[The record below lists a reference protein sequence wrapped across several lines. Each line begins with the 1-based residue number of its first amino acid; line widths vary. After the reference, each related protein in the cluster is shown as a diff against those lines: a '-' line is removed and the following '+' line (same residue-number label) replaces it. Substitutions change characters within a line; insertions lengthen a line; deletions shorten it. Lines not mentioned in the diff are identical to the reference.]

1 MSRRDRRSNQNTTAI
16 KLSVKRFDG
25 AIVFLV
31 CSGLVVFR
39 FKHLMFAGWRSSMTG
54 RLWYM
59 PLVAL
64 SLLISVHAKAAHA
77 QTKITI
83 GVAAMSPRTIPLLVA
98 QEQGLFAKHGI
109 EARIVLIKGAPT
121 LVASLIS
128 GDIEVGYTGG
138 TAVLGAASQGLYL
151 RILSSISSKLTHSL
165 VANPSFKTAEQLR
178 GKRFGIQSIGG
189 STWMHTILGL
199 EHVGLDVKRDNIS
212 LLVIGDSVLISQSL
226 EAGRIDAAVLDGA
239 LVRRLKSKGFYIV
252 ADMTSANI
260 PMLNQAIVV
269 TQELLQK
276 RAGVAENI
284 LMALVDSLAYT
295 LSPAN
300 KSVVAKTMMRRFH
313 IDDPVIAEE
322 GYQDLLTSI
331 ERKPLPSLEAL
342 RNIRR
347 LMAVQNPKAAN
358 VKVEELIDARL
369 IRKLDEN
376 GYMDRVAASYGL
388 K

>member
-1 MSRRDRRSNQNTTAI
+1 MAG
-16 KLSVKRFDG
+16 RFWFILRV
-25 AIVFLV
+25 ATFLIAAFP
-31 CSGLVVFR
+31 CS
-39 FKHLMFAGWRSSMTG
+39 
-54 RLWYM
+54 
-59 PLVAL
+59 
-64 SLLISVHAKAAHA
+64 AAFA
-77 QTKITI
+77 QTRITV
-83 GVAAMSPRTIPLLVA
+83 GVAAMSPRTIPLLIA
-98 QEQGLFAKHGI
+98 QEQGLFGKQGI

-165 VANPSFKTAEQLR
+165 VASPNFKTAEQLR

-189 STWMHTILGL
+189 STWMHTMLGL

-212 LLVIGDSVLISQSL
+212 LLVIGDSVLIGQSL
-226 EAGRIDAAVLDGA
+226 EVGRIDAAVLDGA
-239 LVRRLKSKGFYIV
+239 LVRRLKSKGFTVI
-252 ADMTSANI
+252 ADMTPANI

-269 TQELLQK
+269 SQEFSQK
-276 RAGVAENI
+276 RADVAEKI
-284 LMALVDSLAYT
+284 LMALVESLAYT
-295 LSPAN
+295 LSSAN

-313 IDDPVIAEE
+313 IDDPAIAEE

-331 ERKPLPSLEAL
+331 ERQPMPSLEAL

-347 LMAVQNPKAAN
+347 LMAAHNPKAAN

-376 GYMDRVAASYGL
+376 GYMDKVAATYGL

>member
-1 MSRRDRRSNQNTTAI
+1 MS
-16 KLSVKRFDG
+16 
-25 AIVFLV
+25 
-31 CSGLVVFR
+31 
-39 FKHLMFAGWRSSMTG
+39 
-54 RLWYM
+54 
-59 PLVAL
+59 LVAV
-64 SLLISVHAKAAHA
+64 SLGAVQGVPAVA
-77 QTKITI
+77 QTKITV
-83 GVAAMSPRTIPLLVA
+83 GVAAMSPRTIPLLIA
-98 QEQGLFAKHGI
+98 QEQGLFAKQGI

-165 VANPSFKTAEQLR
+165 IANPNFRTAEQLR

-212 LLVIGDSVLISQSL
+212 LLVIGDSVLIGQSL

-239 LVRRLKSKGFYIV
+239 LVRRLKSKGFNVI
-252 ADMTSANI
+252 ADMTPANI

-269 TQELLQK
+269 TQESLQK
-276 RAGVAENI
+276 RADVAEKV
-284 LMALVDSLAYT
+284 LMALVESLAYT

-313 IDDPVIAEE
+313 IDDPVIADE

-331 ERKPLPSLEAL
+331 ERKPLPSLDAL

-347 LMAVQNPKAAN
+347 LMAVQNPKAAS

-369 IRKLDEN
+369 IRRLDEN
-376 GYMDRVAASYGL
+376 GYMDKIAATYGL

>member
-1 MSRRDRRSNQNTTAI
+1 MI
-16 KLSVKRFDG
+16 GKVKVVLFIAAALIAVAG
-25 AIVFLV
+25 ARVL
-31 CSGLVVFR
+31 
-39 FKHLMFAGWRSSMTG
+39 
-54 RLWYM
+54 
-59 PLVAL
+59 
-64 SLLISVHAKAAHA
+64 A

-83 GVAAMSPRTIPLLVA
+83 GVAAMSPRTIPLLIA
-98 QEQGLFAKHGI
+98 QEQGLFAKRGV

-165 VANPSFKTAEQLR
+165 IASPNLKTAEQLR

-189 STWMHTILGL
+189 STWMHTILAL
-199 EHVGLDVKRDNIS
+199 EHVGLDVKRDHIN

-239 LVRRLKSKGFYIV
+239 LVRRLQSKGFTVV
-252 ADMTSANI
+252 ADTTPANI

-269 TQELLQK
+269 TQEFLQK
-276 RAGVAENI
+276 RADAAEKI
-284 LMALVDSLAYT
+284 LMALVESLAFT
-295 LSPAN
+295 LAPAN
-300 KSVVAKTMMRRFH
+300 REVVTKTMMRRFR
-313 IDDPVIAEE
+313 ISDAAIADE
-322 GYQDLLTSI
+322 GYHDLLTSI
-331 ERKPLPSLEAL
+331 ERKPMPSLDAL

-376 GYMDRVAASYGL
+376 GYVDKVAAAYGI

>member
-1 MSRRDRRSNQNTTAI
+1 MEVAMVCRLAP
-16 KLSVKRFDG
+16 
-25 AIVFLV
+25 IVLTLLAWAAV
-31 CSGLVVFR
+31 PP
-39 FKHLMFAGWRSSMTG
+39 G
-54 RLWYM
+54 R
-59 PLVAL
+59 
-64 SLLISVHAKAAHA
+64 AAFG
-77 QTKITI
+77 QTKITV
-83 GVAAMSPRTIPLLVA
+83 GVAAMSPRTIPLLIA
-98 QEQGLFAKHGI
+98 QEQGLLAKQGL
-109 EARIVLIKGAPT
+109 ESRIVLIKGAPT

-165 VANPSFKTAEQLR
+165 VANPNLKTAEQLR

-189 STWMHTILGL
+189 STWMHTILSL
-199 EHVGLDVKRDNIS
+199 EHVGLDVKRDNIN
-212 LLVIGDSVLISQSL
+212 LMVIGDSVLIGQSL

-239 LVRRLKSKGFYIV
+239 LVRRLKSKGFNVI
-252 ADMTSANI
+252 ADTTPANI

-269 TQELLQK
+269 NQDFVQK
-276 RAGVAENI
+276 RSEVAERI
-284 LMALVDSLAYT
+284 LMALVESLAYT

-300 KSVVAKTMMRRFH
+300 KVTVMKTMMRRFH
-313 IDDPVIAEE
+313 IDDAAIAEE

-331 ERKPLPSLEAL
+331 ERKPLPSLEAM

-376 GYMDRVAASYGL
+376 GYVDKVAASYGL

>member
-1 MSRRDRRSNQNTTAI
+1 
-16 KLSVKRFDG
+16 
-25 AIVFLV
+25 
-31 CSGLVVFR
+31 
-39 FKHLMFAGWRSSMTG
+39 MTG
-54 RLWYM
+54 KFRLIY
-59 PLVAL
+59 LIVISLGVAFQDCPAL
-64 SLLISVHAKAAHA
+64 A
-77 QTKITI
+77 QTKITV
-83 GVAAMSPRTIPLLVA
+83 GVAAMSPRTIPLLIA
-98 QEQGLFAKHGI
+98 QEQGLFGRQGI

-151 RILSSISSKLTHSL
+151 RILSSISSKLTHSM
-165 VANPSFKTAEQLR
+165 VANPNFKTAEQLR
-178 GKRFGIQSIGG
+178 GKKFGIQSIGG

-212 LLVIGDSVLISQSL
+212 LLVIGDSVLIGQSL

-239 LVRRLKSKGFYIV
+239 LVRRLKSKGFHIV
-252 ADMTSANI
+252 ADMTPANI

-269 TQELLQK
+269 SQDFLQK
-276 RAGVAENI
+276 RADVAEKI
-284 LMALVDSLAYT
+284 LMALVESLAYT

-300 KSVVAKTMMRRFH
+300 RAVVTKTMMRRFH
-313 IDDPVIAEE
+313 IDDPAIAEE

-347 LMAVQNPKAAN
+347 LMAAQSPKAAN

-376 GYMDRVAASYGL
+376 GYMDKVAASYGL